1 MKIIKNGVVQAEL
14 ADKPKDFEGGIR
26 RGGMVWVVSCD
37 EEVNLARYATE
48 DRARQ
53 IAKAL
58 MKAYFNDE
66 AEFVMPEE

>member
-1 MKIIKNGVVQAEL
+1 MKIIKS
-14 ADKPKDFEGGIR
+14 
-26 RGGMVWVVSCD
+26 GGMVWVVTCD